1 MERLIC
7 IVIGYIFG
15 LIQSGYLYGKANHMD
30 IRQYGSGNAGSTNVL
45 RVMGKKAGAI
55 VFLGDFFKAVFAMAV
70 CRLLFKGNADVDL
83 LALYA
88 GLGVTLGHNFPF
100 YLKFKGGKGIA
111 CMAGIMTAMDLRIT
125 LTCFVIFSVT
135 VFLTRYVSLGSI
147 LVSLT
152 FFAELVIF
160 EAARSTLLAMQG
172 DEKLPSLK
180 TLQAEQAQLFEEQE
194 RLYAERN
201 RLKKEVKQIE
211 TIKSNVDT
219 FLSPSADHDRDHRR
233 STQRE

>member
-7 IVIGYIFG
+7 LAIGYAFG
-15 LIQSGYLYGKANHMD
+15 LIQSGYLYGRTKNMD

-55 VFLGDFFKAVFAMAV
+55 VFLGDFFKAVAAMCLV
-70 CRLLFKGNADVDL
+70 RVLFRENPSVDL

-88 GLGVTLGHNFPF
+88 GFGVTLGHNFPF

-111 CMAGIMTAMDLRIT
+111 SMAGIMTAMDFRIT
-125 LTCFVIFSVT
+125 LTCFLIFSVT

-147 LVSLT
+147 LISIA

-160 EAARSTLLAMQG
+160 GSMGSYRIDAACLPEFYVLAGILMAMAVWRHRTNIKRLLSGTENKIGA
-172 DEKLPSLK
+172 KK
-180 TLQAEQAQLFEEQE
+180 T
-194 RLYAERN
+194 
-201 RLKKEVKQIE
+201 
-211 TIKSNVDT
+211 S
-219 FLSPSADHDRDHRR
+219 
-233 STQRE
+233 